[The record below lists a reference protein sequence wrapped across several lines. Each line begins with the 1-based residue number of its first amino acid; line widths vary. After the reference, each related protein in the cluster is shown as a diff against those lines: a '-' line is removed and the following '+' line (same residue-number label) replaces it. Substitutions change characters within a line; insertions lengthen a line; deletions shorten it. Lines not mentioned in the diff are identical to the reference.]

1 MRLASRSLHAAMTT
15 RSIRNSALRQA
26 FLYESSGSGD
36 SITASIFC
44 RRIGNGSNRLI
55 SPICSVSFLS
65 REGRREYANKSKVTF
80 NSSHEMTVMFIQ
92 HIYAAWSK
100 LKSLATREVYN
111 LAFSTEAIICLHVV
125 PILQFHLGA
134 LFDCRIVEGETHP
147 VGRDD

>member
-1 MRLASRSLHAAMTT
+1 
-15 RSIRNSALRQA
+15 
-26 FLYESSGSGD
+26 
-36 SITASIFC
+36 
-44 RRIGNGSNRLI
+44 
-55 SPICSVSFLS
+55 
-65 REGRREYANKSKVTF
+65 
-80 NSSHEMTVMFIQ
+80 MFIQ

-147 VGRDD
+147 VGRHDQSLAVPAFSANVSRCSNGRIDVTY